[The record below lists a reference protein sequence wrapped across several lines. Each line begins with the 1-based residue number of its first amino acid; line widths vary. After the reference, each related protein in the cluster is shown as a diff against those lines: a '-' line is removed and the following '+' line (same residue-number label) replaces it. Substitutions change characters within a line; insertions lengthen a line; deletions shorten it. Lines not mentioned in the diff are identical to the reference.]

1 MGRWHRPMERIRQ
14 TDPDFW
20 LDQIFAAKAVASG
33 GVIRRSKMWVEAEI
47 GLPRFEH
54 AVRAR
59 NFHLI
64 EAGQQL
70 VVICHSG
77 PIAVRF

>member
-1 MGRWHRPMERIRQ
+1 MEKVRYGS
-14 TDPDFW
+14 PEVW

-33 GVIRRSKMWVEAEI
+33 GVIRRSRAWVISEI
-47 GLPRFEH
+47 GLSRFED

-59 NFHLI
+59 GFHLI

-70 VVICHSG
+70 VVICHAG
-77 PIAVRF
+77 PVHLRF